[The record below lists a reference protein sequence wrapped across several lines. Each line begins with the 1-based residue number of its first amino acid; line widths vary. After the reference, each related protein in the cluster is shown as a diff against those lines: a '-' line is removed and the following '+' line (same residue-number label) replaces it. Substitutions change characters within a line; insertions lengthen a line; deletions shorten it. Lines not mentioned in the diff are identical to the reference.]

1 MTDSR
6 SGSFGRPL
14 ARLEDKSLVTGRGRY
29 LDDLRP
35 QGCLA
40 AAFVRSPYAHASFT
54 KANVEAARQMPGV
67 HAVLTI
73 EDLSAVLTDR
83 YLRTGLPS
91 AAIKLQVDRPVLAF
105 GETVYVGEPVA
116 IVIAETRGQAED
128 AAELVEIDFEPLPVL
143 SDCREAL
150 LEGAPRVHTAH
161 PDNLLARFSF
171 NYGAVEEAFASAAH
185 VVEGVYEVHRG
196 GSHSLEGRGVLA
208 SLDAITGVL
217 DVWSS
222 TQTPHNLKR
231 SLCELLDREDD
242 TVRVQTPD
250 LGGAFG
256 PKLVTYPEEIAVA
269 AAALL
274 LSRPVK
280 WTEDRREHFVACA
293 QERDQ
298 VWDVSMALDGK
309 GTILGIRGSLLHD
322 HGAYTARGL
331 NIAYGSGVTLPL
343 PYNVEAYA
351 LDVAVVLTNKVP
363 TAPIR
368 GAGQP
373 QAAFVMERLLD
384 KAARQ
389 IGIDRAEIRRRN
401 LVRTEQM
408 PCTKPLKLRG
418 GTNVVLDS
426 GDYLATMEG
435 ARERAGW
442 GGVAERRQAARQ
454 RGLGRGIGLAQY
466 VAGAGRGPYESVKV
480 EVRRSG
486 KLQVTT
492 GAVAMGQGTQTMIA
506 QIVADQLGGDLSLV
520 SVKTGDTDNPLGFGG
535 FNSRQTV
542 VAGASAHAAALTVK
556 NTLLRIASHLMEA
569 HEDDLEII
577 PGKVAL
583 KGVSENYLDFA
594 TLARE
599 AAGLAGFPLPG
610 IKRPGIVASEQV
622 VINDMAYSNG
632 TAISEVEVDPETGST
647 RVINFIISHDCG
659 KMVNPVLVDGQIV
672 GGIAHGLGNSLF
684 EQMLFDDQAQ
694 PLTTTFADY
703 LLISASEMP
712 QVDILHRETPSPLN
726 ALGVKGVGESGVIP
740 VAPAIASAIDDAL
753 SDWGLHLDRAP
764 ISPQGLRNMIRT
776 AEQVREAT
784 G

>member
-1 MTDSR
+1 MSDSR

-29 LDDLRP
+29 LDDLNP

-54 KANVEAARQMPGV
+54 TVNTSAAREMPGV
-67 HAVLTI
+67 RAVLTI
-73 EDLSAVLTDR
+73 EDLAPILADR
-83 YLRTGLPS
+83 YVRTGLPS
-91 AAIKLQVDRPVLAF
+91 AAIKLQVDRPVLTF
-105 GETVYVGEPVA
+105 GEVVHVGEPVA
-116 IVIAETRGQAED
+116 IVIAETRAQAED
-128 AAELVEIDFEPLPVL
+128 AAELVEIDYEPLPVL

-150 LEGAPRVHTAH
+150 LDGAPRVHAGH
-161 PDNLLARFSF
+161 SDNCLARFSF
-171 NYGAVEEAFASAAH
+171 NYGAIEEAFALAAH
-185 VVEGVYEVHRG
+185 VVHGVYDVHRG

-208 SLDAITGVL
+208 TPDPITGVL

-231 SLCELLDREDD
+231 SLCEILSREDD
-242 TVRVQTPD
+242 MVRVRTPD
-250 LGGAFG
+250 IGGAFG

-269 AAALL
+269 AAATLL
-274 LSRPVK
+274 VRPVK

-298 VWDVSMALDGK
+298 VWDVSMALDAEGR
-309 GTILGIRGSLLHD
+309 ILGIRGTLLHD

-343 PYNVEAYA
+343 PYNVGAYS

-384 KAARQ
+384 KAARR
-389 IGIDRAEIRRRN
+389 IGIDRVEIRRRN
-401 LVRTEQM
+401 LVRPEQM

-426 GDYLATMEG
+426 GDYLATMQS
-435 ARERAGW
+435 ALERAGW
-442 GGVAERRQAARQ
+442 GGFAERRQASRAH
-454 RGLGRGIGLAQY
+454 GLYRGIGLANY
-466 VAGAGRGPYESVKV
+466 VEGTGRGPYESVKV
-480 EVRRSG
+480 QIGRSG
-486 KLQVTT
+486 RLQVTT
-492 GAVAMGQGTQTMIA
+492 GAVAMGQGTRTMIA

-542 VAGASAHAAALTVK
+542 VAGSSAHAAALKVRK
-556 NTLLRIASHLMEA
+556 TLLRIASHLMEA

-583 KGVSENYLDFA
+583 KGVSGKYLDFA

-599 AAGLAGFPLPG
+599 SAGLAGFPLPG
-610 IKRPGIVASEQV
+610 IEAPGIVASEQV
-622 VINDMAYSNG
+622 IINDMAYSNG
-632 TAISEVEVDPETGST
+632 TAIAEVEVDPETGSA

-703 LLISASEMP
+703 LLVSASEMP
-712 QVDILHRETPSPLN
+712 AVDILHRETPSPLN

-740 VAPAIASAIDDAL
+740 VAPAIASAIDHAL
-753 SDWGLHLDRAP
+753 SDWDLHLDRAP
-764 ISPQGLRNMIRT
+764 ISPQALRRMIRT
-776 AEQVREAT
+776 AGQGREAVR
-784 G
+784 